1 VTLDDGTPIPNS
13 ASATYSLA
21 LPNFVNLG
29 GDGYTMFAD
38 GQGATQELDAVV
50 LKEYMAFAGPNFD
63 PSSYPLDRITK
74 LP

>member
-1 VTLDDGTPIPNS
+1 
-13 ASATYSLA
+13 
-21 LPNFVNLG
+21 
-29 GDGYTMFAD
+29 
-38 GQGATQELDAVV
+38 VV